1 MRDRSSLIDGW
12 DTRTD
17 PCRESGG
24 IPTIAQYDCIMRQTG
39 RVMNAPSQ
47 RDFPRSAAGHWCAA
61 EAMPECLRQNQE
73 ICAASEGVEAERAR
87 I

>member
-1 MRDRSSLIDGW
+1 MRDRSSLIDGS

-47 RDFPRSAAGHWCAA
+47 RDFPRNAAGHRWAA
-61 EAMPECLRQNQE
+61 GALLEYPRQNQE
-73 ICAASEGVEAERAR
+73 ICAASDGVDAERSR

>member
-1 MRDRSSLIDGW
+1 MRDRSSLIDGS

-17 PCRESGG
+17 PSRESGG
-24 IPTIAQYDCIMRQTG
+24 IPTIAQYDYIMRQTG

-47 RDFPRSAAGHWCAA
+47 RDFPRNAAGHRWAA
-61 EAMPECLRQNQE
+61 GALPECMRQNQE
-73 ICAASEGVEAERAR
+73 ICAASDGVDAERAR

>member
-1 MRDRSSLIDGW
+1 MRDRSSLIDGS

-47 RDFPRSAAGHWCAA
+47 RDSLWNTAGHRWAA
-61 EAMPECLRQNQE
+61 EALPECMRQNQE
-73 ICAASEGVEAERAR
+73 ICAASDGVDAERAR